1 MSICMVGASQDC
13 AGASRKSNGGKKK
26 KKKGEDEVYWK
37 MLFSL
42 VDYVLSLFMRLQ
54 HIPKGD
60 RSVECAKEYHGSTSL
75 LAVTV
80 QKNTKSTWLHD
91 SSMGCCNLP

>member
-54 HIPKGD
+54 HIPKGG

-75 LAVTV
+75 FAVTI